1 VPKESPYYL
10 TINIKDFS
18 ITLYHTKKQ
27 LAEAVSCN
35 PNTLKD
41 MNDRITI
48 DNYIIISVPLPDK
61 PHREKKKD
69 KEYGI

>member
-1 VPKESPYYL
+1 MQKESPYYL
-10 TINIKDFS
+10 TIDIRDFS

-41 MNDRITI
+41 MSERITNG
-48 DNYIIISVPLPDK
+48 NYIIISVPIPNK

-69 KEYGI
+69 KEHGI